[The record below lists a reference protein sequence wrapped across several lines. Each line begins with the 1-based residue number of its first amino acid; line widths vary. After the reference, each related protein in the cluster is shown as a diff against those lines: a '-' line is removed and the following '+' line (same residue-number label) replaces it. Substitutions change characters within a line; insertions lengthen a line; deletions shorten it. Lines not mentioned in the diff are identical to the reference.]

1 MEGIKKEIIESL
13 REKIMIMEGFK
24 SGMMEMDRPDF
35 GLQEMAHAFPRG
47 VFPTGAVHEFT
58 SPTAACATASNG
70 FISGLLS
77 GLIKHGM
84 FCLWVSTKRS
94 LFPLALKTYGIEP
107 HQVIFVDVKRDK
119 DVLWV
124 MEQGL
129 KCDAL
134 AAVVAE
140 LGEVSFAESQR
151 LQLAVEKSHVTGFL
165 HRRRP
170 RRQQALACVARWRI
184 RPVASRVPEGMP
196 GVGHPTWEVELE
208 KIRNGKPG
216 KWYIEWRRGEFTFLP
231 AVQGIPAALKR
242 EHYA

>member
-1 MEGIKKEIIESL
+1 MEGVKKEIIESL
-13 REKIMIMEGFK
+13 REQILLMEGLK
-24 SGMMEMDRPDF
+24 NGRIEMERTDL
-35 GLQEMAHAFPRG
+35 GLQEIAHAFPRG
-47 VFPTGAVHEFT
+47 VFPTGAVHEFI
-58 SPTAACATASNG
+58 SPTAACAAAANG

-77 GLIKHGM
+77 GLVQKGM

-94 LFPLALKTYGIEP
+94 LYPLALEGYGVPP
-107 HQVIFVDVKRDK
+107 HQIIFVDVKRDK
-119 DVLWV
+119 EVLWV

-140 LGEVSFAESQR
+140 LSEVSFAESQR
-151 LQLAVEKSHVTGFL
+151 LQLAVEKSRVTGFL

-170 RRQQALACVARWRI
+170 GRQRALACVARWQI
-184 RPVASRVPEGMP
+184 RPTASYVTEEMP
-196 GVGHPTWEVELE
+196 GVGHPRWEVTLE

-216 KWYIEWRRGEFTFLP
+216 RWCMGWRQGKFTLLP
-231 AVQGIPAALKR
+231 DLQRVAAPKR

>member
-1 MEGIKKEIIESL
+1 MEGVKKEIIQNL
-13 REKIMIMEGFK
+13 REKIMLMEGFK
-24 SGMMEMDRPDF
+24 GNIMEVDRSSF
-35 GLQEMAHAFPRG
+35 GLEEMAPAFPRG
-47 VFPTGAVHEFT
+47 IFPTGTVHEFI

-77 GLIKHGM
+77 GMVKNGM
-84 FCLWVSTKRS
+84 FCLWVSTGRS
-94 LFPLALKTYGIEP
+94 LFPPALKAFGLDP
-107 HQVIFVDVKRDK
+107 HQVIFIDVSFDK

-134 AAVVAE
+134 VAVVAE

-151 LQLAVEKSHVTGFL
+151 LQLAVEKSRVTGFL

-170 RRQQALACVARWRI
+170 RRRQALACAARWRVK
-184 RPVASRVPEGMP
+184 PVASKVPDGMP
-196 GVGHPTWEVELE
+196 GVGHPVWEVELE

-216 KWYIEWRRGEFTFLP
+216 KWRMGWRGGAFVFLP
-231 AVQGIPAALKR
+231 RVQDIPATPKK